1 MFILL
6 GFSICGLHG
15 EVYHSAEVS
24 HCPAIKEA
32 SNNQATV
39 RRHGGSKLINL
50 NLGSVYFGYVLALRK
65 SHLRHLDIDGA
76 QGWYRLAVY
85 IV

>member
-1 MFILL
+1 MCILL

-15 EVYHSAEVS
+15 EVYYSAEVS
-24 HCPAIKEA
+24 HYPAIKEA
-32 SNNQATV
+32 SNNQAAV
-39 RRHGGSKLINL
+39 RRHGGSKMVNL
-50 NLGSVYFGYVLALRK
+50 KLGSVYFVYVLALRK

-76 QGWYRLAVY
+76 QGWDRLAGY